1 MICSTSEICV
11 QESVYNPYPAGNGA
25 KTATTSS
32 TTLTYFYLEGLL
44 GVDDLFGC
52 SEVDV
57 KGKRGLGSNN
67 AVLLAETEL
76 FPKCL
81 QPTEFPGHRQQ
92 GGVVQIKNVCLLPAT
107 VG

>member
-1 MICSTSEICV
+1 MYS
-11 QESVYNPYPAGNGA
+11 PYPAENG
-25 KTATTSS
+25 ATTSS
-32 TTLTYFYLEGLL
+32 TTLPYLYLEGLL

-76 FPKCL
+76 FPKRL

-92 GGVVQIKNVCLLPAT
+92 GGVVQIKNVRLLPAT